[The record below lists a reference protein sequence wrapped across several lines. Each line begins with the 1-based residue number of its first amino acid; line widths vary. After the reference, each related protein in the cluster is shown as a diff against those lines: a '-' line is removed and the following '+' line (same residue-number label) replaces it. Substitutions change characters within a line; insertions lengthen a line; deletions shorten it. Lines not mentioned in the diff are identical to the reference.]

1 MNDSDKHAYL
11 IRYEINNGLKSFI
24 IQAPDTIW
32 ALEVTVTSAL
42 NLKMTAKYPVDND
55 IKLFWRNYVV
65 VGATLVNIKVKYATS
80 DVNYAEK
87 GFIILAKGL
96 MIIFIWSLTNDMCW

>member
-1 MNDSDKHAYL
+1 M
-11 IRYEINNGLKSFI
+11 
-24 IQAPDTIW
+24 IQAPDTLW
-32 ALEVTVTSAL
+32 SLAVTVTSAL

-55 IKLFWRNYVV
+55 IMLFWRNYVV
-65 VGATLVNIKVKYATS
+65 VGVTLVNIKGKYVTS

-96 MIIFIWSLTNDMCW
+96 MITFVWPLTNDICW